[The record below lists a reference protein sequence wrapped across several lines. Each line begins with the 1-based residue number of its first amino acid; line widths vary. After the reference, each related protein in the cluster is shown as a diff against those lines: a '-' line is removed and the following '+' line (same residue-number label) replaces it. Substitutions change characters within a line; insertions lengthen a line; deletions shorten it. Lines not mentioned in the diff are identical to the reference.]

1 MKIQRLLRATMAC
14 IVVFVCGNAIASENP
29 GDSLVPDFYNDPTLS
44 TSGIRLEDFESS
56 SVDYFSGM
64 MSRSATDFSLP
75 GNGGMALSFRRSY
88 NSQQPY
94 SWPEHTAVG
103 VGWNMH
109 FGWVEIAD
117 AGKLCDPV
125 WNVSVMDNPVL
136 HMPDGS
142 TDVLAM
148 TDAPMLDPTAVH
160 YRSKGGMG
168 LICNAAYGSGAETP
182 FILVGPDGT
191 RYEFERWSGGGQVV
205 GFFRTAKWFVK
216 KITDRHGNWIWID
229 YADVGSYEAGTYTGR
244 VVAPTRVTT
253 SDARDVVLE
262 YQDGLLQRILYGAQP
277 VVEYAYQPA
286 GLNGSIED
294 FRNLVTVTLREQL
307 VWNYQYSAYGDPGA
321 GSMTKVT
328 NPFGGVTVYTWRQQ
342 YFQSGDGQQLNSAVT
357 RVVQSESDYNDT
369 PPATAAIWNYNYVPA
384 TAIGQRDVTTVAAP
398 EGVYQYTHFSAV
410 GMVSG
415 EVWKVG
421 LKERVVFTPVSG
433 PVKTE
438 EFTWTPYIISYEN
451 NKRTSASGL
460 YAAVDQE
467 YYGSVLSLH
476 VTRIGSAEWRTTS
489 ADWAWDL
496 TYLGTPQ
503 AQTITTRGPDG
514 TERVLNRR
522 YQHREPMYVYFL
534 LHQEFFIQQLHPGYT
549 PMNVEFNELGD
560 AVEKFE
566 KGFTTFL
573 TYDAQGNLETMT
585 RGLNRERTEGVARV
599 TSFSDYYLGVA
610 RLTTHPDTTTTVL
623 EVDPLGRTVRK
634 TDRDGR
640 IMAYAY
646 DQLGRIRHIDYPAGN
661 DTFLTY
667 DGRTTRLD
675 RGNYRRTT
683 AVDGFGRNVEES
695 HADTASGR
703 DIRVTRRYDSQGR
716 TEFTSFPNSTQGT
729 HYQYDDYGRV
739 TRATHPG
746 GYRSYLYVDGSHV
759 DVTDENG
766 NTTRLIRD
774 EVDGAGKGELV
785 RIESP
790 EGVVTTIVRNEYGL
804 PLRIEQG
811 DGVNN
816 VVRTNS
822 YNASLVLL
830 DSHDPEKAR
839 EYYFYD
845 YAGNVKDIFHE
856 LDTGGTGRVQHNE
869 YDLNDRVVSTTAPL
883 NTLAW
888 DGYEDFYSVEL
899 TFSYTAEGKPVDQT
913 RSDSI
918 TRLQGGV
925 TQVYS
930 GGSYSTW
937 HHEYDANGNLRLE
950 RLTAPDVEWQ
960 FQYTYDANDRL
971 ATVTYPGNEVV
982 AYQPDAF
989 GWPTQAGVYATGITY
1004 HETGQLAGFTYGNG
1018 RQASIAVNDRYLVE
1032 SMVVPG
1038 ISDLAYDYDAAGNV
1052 LSITDARDATQNVTL
1067 RYDGM
1072 NRMTGADGAWG
1083 VGTFAY
1089 DATGNILQKTLGSD
1103 SLAMSYD
1110 PRNRLASITGSRN
1123 RQYSYDL
1130 FGNIAHRDGQ
1140 SFGYDGLGNLLF
1152 QVGTGISGETRY
1164 QYDAR
1169 GRRLATVK
1177 NGERQYSLYANGDRL
1192 MYEANPSADTWQRNI
1207 YVGALLV
1214 ARSEKFIACYDDVD
1228 GDGIPYCAEQEAGMD
1243 PYNPLDAAGDRDG
1256 DGLTNLDEYQRGTG
1270 INDADTDDD
1279 GIGDGLE
1286 VSFGMDPKVDD
1297 AGGDLDGDG
1306 LPNNV
1311 ELARGFDPAN
1321 PADGAAD
1328 ADTDGLSNAAEYTL
1342 GTAWNDADSDN
1353 DGMNDGYE
1361 SGKGL
1366 NPLLDDRAGDR
1377 DGDGL
1382 PNFYEFERG
1391 LDPANAAD
1399 AAADAEGDGLTNLEE
1414 YLRGTNPLVADTDG
1428 DGMGDGEEVAN
1439 GRNPLL
1445 NDNTIDTDGDGLPDT
1460 WEIAHGL
1467 DPNSSFDAMTDHD
1480 GDGDQTGSEYRAG
1493 ADPFVA
1499 ELPTP
1504 PDDILAIPDDGKTWV
1519 TWHRDPLAG
1528 TYNIDWGVVGES
1540 GKQTVAALSM
1550 TYSAPTANDTL
1561 YWFQASATR
1570 GQYLVPG
1577 RRITSVGGPLV
1588 DGALP
1593 ETLETT
1599 CERSQLGVAGRD
1611 AYFVACEQGGMVT
1624 VYRHGP
1630 GVQPVPQTFPTGA
1643 QQNGKS
1649 GWRFASALNG
1659 DALFAWLE
1667 AETNTLT
1674 GARYDAFSGLWLD
1687 AIALEDRAFA
1697 VVTSGSPNYSCRDG
1711 DQDYLKCR
1719 YGEIYAFDVQ
1729 SDAAEGLYAAYAVNI
1744 GYASDGVA
1752 SYAFERIRV
1761 PLARLTY
1768 WTDPFGHPMPE
1779 PRGGLQPV
1787 RLAFASGRPAL
1798 LMAVSP
1804 EEAVV
1809 MEEKAG
1815 GYRVKSLAPSSD
1827 TDAGYVLGAVSPASA
1842 GLSADRGITGWLN
1855 AQAVYGARGCGGSCQ
1870 PMTGSIEASTA
1881 PTSYAFGGI
1890 GDGQVFWHAPGAI
1903 RYSSVV
1909 RSAKGVYSWGRAA
1922 NLVTDALL
1930 TNPAWIRFARGE
1942 KSASLYWSNS
1952 AGDIRATH
1960 IKADGTWTA
1969 PVLQPLTGNVA
1980 DLGSDWAGNLV
1991 VAVSADGS
1999 YRFRERRRVPSGTD
2013 YSADTTPPV
2022 LSHSSTRSGK
2032 TTITQVVT
2040 LTADEPAN
2048 RFFTVTGG
2056 TITAGGAN
2064 TTAEQRYTGPV
2075 TITFPKGSSATIT
2088 YRGINMAERWSNP
2101 VSVVLQ

>member
-14 IVVFVCGNAIASENP
+14 IVVFVSGNSIASENP

-75 GNGGMALSFRRSY
+75 GNGGMTLSFRRSY

-117 AGKLCDPV
+117 PAKLCDPV

-148 TDAPMLDPTAVH
+148 TDAPMLDATAVH

-168 LICNAAYGSGAETP
+168 LICNAAWGSGLDAP

-205 GFFRTAKWFVK
+205 GFYRTAKWFVK

-244 VVAPTRVTT
+244 VVAPVRVTT
-253 SDARDVVLE
+253 SDARDVFLE
-262 YQDGLLQRILYGAQP
+262 YQHGLLQRILYGGQP
-277 VVEYAYQPA
+277 VVEYTYQPT
-286 GLNGSIED
+286 GLNASIED

-307 VWNYQYSAYGDPGA
+307 VWNYQYSAYDAAGA
-321 GSMTKVT
+321 GSMNKVT
-328 NPFGGVTVYTWRQQ
+328 NPFGGVTVYTWHQQ
-342 YFQSGDGQQLNSAVT
+342 YFQNGDGQQLNAAVT
-357 RVVQSESDYNDT
+357 RVVQSESDYTDT
-369 PPATAAIWNYNYVPA
+369 PPATAAIWNYIYAPA
-384 TAIGQRDVTTVAAP
+384 TAIGQRDVTTVSAP

-438 EFTWTPYIISYEN
+438 EFTWTPYIVSYEN

-489 ADWAWDL
+489 ANWAWGM

-503 AQTITTRGPDG
+503 AQTVTTRGPDG

-522 YQHREPMYVYFL
+522 YQHRESVYVYFL
-534 LHQEFFIQQLHPGYT
+534 PHQEFLTQQLHPGYT

-599 TSFSDYYLGVA
+599 TRFSDYYLGVA
-610 RLTTHPDTTTTVL
+610 RLTEHPDATTTVL

-634 TDRDGR
+634 VDRDGR

-646 DQLGRIRHIDYPAGN
+646 DQLGRIRHIDYPVGN

-667 DGRTTRLD
+667 DGRITRLD

-683 AVDGFGRNVEES
+683 SVDGFGRNVEES
-695 HADTASGR
+695 HADTASSR

-716 TEFTSFPNSTQGT
+716 TVFTSFPNSTQGT

-746 GYRSYLYVDGSHV
+746 GYRDYDYVDGSHV

-766 NTTRLIRD
+766 NTTRLVRD

-790 EGVVTTIVRNEYGL
+790 EGVVTTIARNEYGL

-816 VVRTNS
+816 IVRTNS

-830 DSHDPEKAR
+830 ESHDPEKAR

-856 LDTGGTGRVQHNE
+856 LETGGTGRVQHNE

-883 NTLAW
+883 NTLVW
-888 DGYEDFYSVEL
+888 DGNEEFYSVDL
-899 TFSYTAEGKPVDQT
+899 TFTYTAEGKPVEQT
-913 RSDSI
+913 RSESI
-918 TRLQGGV
+918 TRLDGAG
-925 TQVYS
+925 TQVYV

-937 HHEYDANGNLRLE
+937 HHEYDANGNLRVE
-950 RLTAPDVEWQ
+950 RLTAPDVDWQ
-960 FQYTYDANDRL
+960 FQYSYDANDRL

-989 GWPTQAGVYATGITY
+989 GWPTQAGAYATGINY

-1083 VGTFAY
+1083 VGSFAY
-1089 DATGNILQKTLGSD
+1089 DETGNILQKSLGSD
-1103 SLAMSYD
+1103 SLAMGYD
-1110 PRNRLASITGSRN
+1110 SRNRLASITGSRN

-1152 QVGTGISGETRY
+1152 QQVGAGSSGETRY

-1169 GRRLATVK
+1169 GRRLVTVK
-1177 NGERQYSLYANGDRL
+1177 GGERQYSLYANGDRL
-1192 MYEANPSADTWQRNI
+1192 MYEANPSDDIWQRNI

-1214 ARSEKFIACYDDVD
+1214 ARSEKFIACWDDVD
-1228 GDGIPYCAEQEAGMD
+1228 GDGIPYCAEQEAGMN
-1243 PYNPLDAAGDRDG
+1243 PYNPLDAGGDRDG

-1270 INDADTDDD
+1270 INDADTDND
-1279 GIGDGLE
+1279 GISDGLE

-1306 LPNNV
+1306 LPNSV
-1311 ELARGFDPAN
+1311 ELARGFDPSN
-1321 PADGAAD
+1321 PADGL
-1328 ADTDGLSNAAEYTL
+1328 ADTDGDGLTNAQEYVL
-1342 GTAWNDADSDN
+1342 GTPWNDADADD
-1353 DGMNDGYE
+1353 DGMSDGVEIANGLDPQMNDAAAD
-1361 SGKGL
+1361 K
-1366 NPLLDDRAGDR
+1366 

-1382 PNFYEFERG
+1382 PNAWELVWG
-1391 LDPANAAD
+1391 LNPNDGADGAAD
-1399 AAADAEGDGLTNLEE
+1399 PDNDGVSTRDEYIAGTDPWRVDVLQPVDGLK
-1414 YLRGTNPLVADTDG
+1414 VAAG
-1428 DGMGDGEEVAN
+1428 DNSNIVAWP
-1439 GRNPLL
+1439 G
-1445 NDNTIDTDGDGLPDT
+1445 
-1460 WEIAHGL
+1460 
-1467 DPNSSFDAMTDHD
+1467 
-1480 GDGDQTGSEYRAG
+1480 
-1493 ADPFVA
+1493 
-1499 ELPTP
+1499 
-1504 PDDILAIPDDGKTWV
+1504 
-1519 TWHRDPLAG
+1519 DPLATSYTLSYGILGVAGAQATAASPATAFEHIG
-1528 TYNIDWGVVGES
+1528 T
-1540 GKQTVAALSM
+1540 AA
-1550 TYSAPTANDTL
+1550 DTL
-1561 YWFQASATR
+1561 YWYQADAS
-1570 GQYLVPG
+1570 
-1577 RRITSVGGPLV
+1577 
-1588 DGALP
+1588 DGANV
-1593 ETLETT
+1593 
-1599 CERSQLGVAGRD
+1599 VAGRRVTALSGVRQEHAVPAVLANSCNHRPQIVLVGD
-1611 AYFVACEQGGMVT
+1611 GDFLLGCETGTEDLDLYRYSRGVLSYLRSYQVGKQGVN
-1624 VYRHGP
+1624 P
-1630 GVQPVPQTFPTGA
+1630 
-1643 QQNGKS
+1643 
-1649 GWRFASALNG
+1649 GWRLVASENGNAALHWSDFITIERRYVG
-1659 DALFAWLE
+1659 YI
-1667 AETNTLT
+1667 
-1674 GARYDAFSGLWLD
+1674 ARYDARTGLWGSTEIMVDYD
-1687 AIALEDRAFA
+1687 AATYSNVPMQAVSATWDGSFLYFNTSTTQWNNADGTIAHESRLYEHRADGLAPWQITELMVVGGKAGGLSAGPDGLLFKHFREPEAGLRYYTSSYLQRGAAGWYSTWLGGEVTFTGMDRNTVGYARPTASPATYNLYADRFCGQGCTRYSA
-1697 VVTSGSPNYSCRDG
+1697 VVGSAATTRMF
-1711 DQDYLKCR
+1711 
-1719 YGEIYAFDVQ
+1719 AF
-1729 SDAAEGLYAAYAVNI
+1729 
-1744 GYASDGVA
+1744 DGVA
-1752 SYAFERIRV
+1752 NGQV
-1761 PLARLTY
+1761 Y
-1768 WTDPFGHPMPE
+1768 WHSPGSIQYVKGQFDRKGKFFWSPAAALFVDAGLTDPAQIF
-1779 PRGGLQPV
+1779 
-1787 RLAFASGRPAL
+1787 LASSRKNAYL
-1798 LMAVSP
+1798 LWNN
-1804 EEAVV
+1804 
-1809 MEEKAG
+1809 
-1815 GYRVKSLAPSSD
+1815 
-1827 TDAGYVLGAVSPASA
+1827 DAGE
-1842 GLSADRGITGWLN
+1842 T
-1855 AQAVYGARGCGGSCQ
+1855 
-1870 PMTGSIEASTA
+1870 
-1881 PTSYAFGGI
+1881 
-1890 GDGQVFWHAPGAI
+1890 
-1903 RYSSVV
+1903 RYSE
-1909 RSAKGVYSWGRAA
+1909 
-1922 NLVTDALL
+1922 
-1930 TNPAWIRFARGE
+1930 IR
-1942 KSASLYWSNS
+1942 
-1952 AGDIRATH
+1952 
-1960 IKADGTWTA
+1960 ADGTWAA
-1969 PVLQPLTGNVA
+1969 PVVVA
-1980 DLGSDWAGNLV
+1980 NGSPVVAVDTDHVGNLV
-1991 VAVSADGS
+1991 YVLKEPGQYV
-1999 YRFRERRRVPSGTD
+1999 FRERRHLASANDPE
-2013 YSADTTPPV
+2013 ADTTAPV
-2022 LSHSSTRSGK
+2022 VAHASTRSGK
-2032 TTITQVVT
+2032 ATITHVVT
-2040 LTADEPAN
+2040 LTANEPAN
-2048 RFFTVTGG
+2048 RFFSVNGG
-2056 TITAGGAN
+2056 TISAGGAN
-2064 TTAEQRYTGPV
+2064 TTAEQRYSGPV

>member
-1 MKIQRLLRATMAC
+1 MKIQRLLRAAMAC
-14 IVVFVCGNAIASENP
+14 IVVFVCGNSVASENP

-75 GNGGMALSFRRSY
+75 GNGGMTLSFRRSY

-109 FGWVEIAD
+109 FGWVEISD
-117 AGKLCDPV
+117 IEKLCNPV

-168 LICNAAYGSGAETP
+168 MICNAAYGSASDTP

-191 RYEFERWSGGGQVV
+191 RYEFEKWSGGGQVV

-253 SDARDVVLE
+253 SDARDVFLE
-262 YQDGLLQRILYGAQP
+262 YQGGLLQRILYGAQP
-277 VVEYAYQPA
+277 VVEYTYQPF

-294 FRNLVTVTLREQL
+294 FRVLTTVVLREQL
-307 VWNYQYSAYGDPGA
+307 VWNYQYSAYGDLGA

-342 YFQSGDGQQLNSAVT
+342 YFQNGDGQQLNAAVA
-357 RVVQSESDYNDT
+357 RVVQSESDYTDT
-369 PPATAAIWNYNYVPA
+369 PPAGAAVWNYTYAPA

-421 LKERVVFTPVSG
+421 LKERVVFTPASG
-433 PVKTE
+433 PLKTE

-489 ADWAWDL
+489 ADWAWGM

-503 AQTITTRGPDG
+503 AQTVTTRGPDG

-522 YQHREPMYVYFL
+522 YQHRPAVYVYFL
-534 LHQEFFIQQLHPGYT
+534 LHQEFLTQQLFPGYT

-560 AVEKFE
+560 AIEKFD

-599 TSFSDYYLGVA
+599 TRFSDYYLGVA
-610 RLTTHPDTTTTVL
+610 RLTQHPDATTTVL

-634 TDRDGR
+634 VDRDGK

-661 DTFLTY
+661 DTFLVY

-683 AVDGFGRNVEES
+683 GVDGFGRNVEEA
-695 HADTASGR
+695 HADTASNR

-716 TEFTSFPNSTQGT
+716 TVFTSFPNSTQGT
-729 HYQYDDYGRV
+729 WYQYDDYGRV

-746 GYRSYLYVDGSHV
+746 GYRSYDYVDGSYV

-766 NTTRLIRD
+766 NTTRLFRD
-774 EVDGAGKGELV
+774 ETEGAGKGELV

-790 EGVVTTIVRNEYGL
+790 EGVVTTIARNEYGL

-811 DGVNN
+811 DGTNN
-816 VVRTNS
+816 IARTNR

-830 DSHDPEKAR
+830 ESHDPEKAR

-856 LDTGGTGRVQHNE
+856 LDTGGTGRMQHNE

-883 NTLAW
+883 NTLTW
-888 DGYEDFYSVEL
+888 DAYEEFYSVEL

-913 RSDSI
+913 RSESI
-918 TRLQGGV
+918 TRIEGGV
-925 TQVYS
+925 TQGYV

-950 RLTAPDVEWQ
+950 RLTAPDVAWQ
-960 FQYTYDANDRL
+960 FEYAYDANDRL
-971 ATVTYPGNEVV
+971 SSITYPGNEVV

-989 GWPTQAGVYATGITY
+989 GWPTRAGTYATGIGY

-1018 RQASIAVNDRYLVE
+1018 RQASIAVNNRYLVDA
-1032 SMVVPG
+1032 MVVPG
-1038 ISDLAYDYDAAGNV
+1038 ISDLAYDYDPAGNV
-1052 LSITDARDATQNVTL
+1052 LSITDGRDATQNVTL

-1083 VGTFAY
+1083 VGNFAY
-1089 DATGNILQKTLGSD
+1089 DETGNIRQKSLGSD

-1110 PRNRLASITGSRN
+1110 ARNRLSSISGSRN
-1123 RQYSYDL
+1123 RQYSYDM

-1140 SFGYDGLGNLLF
+1140 SFGYDGLGNLVF
-1152 QVGTGISGETRY
+1152 QVGTGISGQTRY

-1192 MYEANPSADTWQRNI
+1192 LYEANPSEGTWQRNI
-1207 YVGALLV
+1207 YVGALLI
-1214 ARSEKFIACYDDVD
+1214 ARSEKFIACYDDID
-1228 GDGIPYCAEQEAGMD
+1228 GDGIPHCAEQDAGLD
-1243 PYNPLDAAGDRDG
+1243 PYNPLDAGGDRDR

-1279 GIGDGLE
+1279 GIADGVE
-1286 VSFGMDPKVDD
+1286 VSLGLDPKIDD

-1328 ADTDGLSNAAEYTL
+1328 TDSDGLTNAREYEL
-1342 GTAWNDADSDN
+1342 GTPWNDADADDDGLSDGVEIAN
-1353 DGMNDGYE
+1353 
-1361 SGKGL
+1361 GL
-1366 NPLLDDRAGDR
+1366 NPLL
-1377 DGDGL
+1377 
-1382 PNFYEFERG
+1382 N
-1391 LDPANAAD
+1391 D
-1399 AAADAEGDGLTNLEE
+1399 ATSDK
-1414 YLRGTNPLVADTDG
+1414 DG
-1428 DGMGDGEEVAN
+1428 DGMPNGWEVMWGLNPNDPADGA
-1439 GRNPLL
+1439 
-1445 NDNTIDTDGDGLPDT
+1445 IDPDGDEVSNFGEYLAGTDPWQRDHLNPVNGT
-1460 WEIAHGL
+1460 RIA
-1467 DPNSSFDAMTDHD
+1467 
-1480 GDGDQTGSEYRAG
+1480 TGTTG
-1493 ADPFVA
+1493 NIVA
-1499 ELPTP
+1499 WP
-1504 PDDILAIPDDGKTWV
+1504 G
-1519 TWHRDPLAG
+1519 DPLAES
-1528 TYNIDWGVVGES
+1528 YVLHYGVLGEATEQTTTAS
-1540 GKQTVAALSM
+1540 PATAFEHTGTVA
-1550 TYSAPTANDTL
+1550 DTL
-1561 YWFQASATR
+1561 YWYRADAR
-1570 GQYLVPG
+1570 AG
-1577 RRITSVGGPLV
+1577 I
-1588 DGALP
+1588 D
-1593 ETLETT
+1593 E
-1599 CERSQLGVAGRD
+1599 VAGRKVF
-1611 AYFVACEQGGMVT
+1611 AV
-1624 VYRHGP
+1624 P
-1630 GVQPVPQTFPTGA
+1630 GARQEYVVPA
-1643 QQNGKS
+1643 
-1649 GWRFASALNG
+1649 
-1659 DALFAWLE
+1659 
-1667 AETNTLT
+1667 TLT
-1674 GARYDAFSGLWLD
+1674 GSCNNRPQIVLVGDGDFLLGCETGTEDLDLYRYRRGVISYLRSYQVGKQDSNPSWHLVASENGNALLYWMDSLPTEYRMNYYVARYDARTERWGTTELMTDYVASPYWNFPAHKAFATWDGKFLYFNTGTTQSTDINGDIVHDSRLYESRADGMGAWSKAEIFATASRMTGLVGGPDGMVLKHYREPSAGLRTHYSTYLQRGASGWFGTSLPGD
-1687 AIALEDRAFA
+1687 AGAIAADRNTVGYSRPVGTPVTGYDLYARRLCGQGCTSFA
-1697 VVTSGSPNYSCRDG
+1697 TGIGSVNAARMF
-1711 DQDYLKCR
+1711 
-1719 YGEIYAFDVQ
+1719 AFDGVGSGQ
-1729 SDAAEGLYAAYAVNI
+1729 VYWYAPGSIQYVKGQYDRKGNFLWSTAA
-1744 GYASDGVA
+1744 
-1752 SYAFERIRV
+1752 
-1761 PLARLTY
+1761 
-1768 WTDPFGHPMPE
+1768 
-1779 PRGGLQPV
+1779 
-1787 RLAFASGRPAL
+1787 AL
-1798 LMAVSP
+1798 F
-1804 EEAVV
+1804 
-1809 MEEKAG
+1809 
-1815 GYRVKSLAPSSD
+1815 
-1827 TDAGYVLGAVSPASA
+1827 TDAGLTDA
-1842 GLSADRGITGWLN
+1842 T
-1855 AQAVYGARGCGGSCQ
+1855 
-1870 PMTGSIEASTA
+1870 
-1881 PTSYAFGGI
+1881 
-1890 GDGQVFWHAPGAI
+1890 QVFIASERVNAYLLWNNTSGES
-1903 RYSSVV
+1903 RYSEI
-1909 RSAKGVYSWGRAA
+1909 RS
-1922 NLVTDALL
+1922 
-1930 TNPAWIRFARGE
+1930 
-1942 KSASLYWSNS
+1942 
-1952 AGDIRATH
+1952 
-1960 IKADGTWTA
+1960 DGTWTT
-1969 PVLQPLTGNVA
+1969 PVVVA
-1980 DLGSDWAGNLV
+1980 SGSPVVAADADNAGNLV
-1991 VAVSADGS
+1991 YVLKEPGQYV
-1999 YRFRERRRVPSGTD
+1999 FRERRRLA
-2013 YSADTTPPV
+2013 SAYDPDSDVTAPLLT
-2022 LSHSSTRSGK
+2022 HASTRSGK
-2032 TTITQVVT
+2032 TTITHVVT
-2040 LTADEPAN
+2040 LAADEPAN
-2048 RFFTVTGG
+2048 RFFKVTGG
-2056 TITAGGAN
+2056 TITAGGVN